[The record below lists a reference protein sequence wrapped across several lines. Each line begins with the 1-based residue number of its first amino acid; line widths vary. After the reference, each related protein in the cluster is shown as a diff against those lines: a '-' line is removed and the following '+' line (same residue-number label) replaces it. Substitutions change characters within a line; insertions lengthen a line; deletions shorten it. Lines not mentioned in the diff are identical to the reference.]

1 MTPFDK
7 KTSPATKDAA
17 SIWRFDHVN
26 VSMGSG
32 HALRALFESVMGL
45 DTGPRPPFPFPGR
58 WLYEGDQAL
67 VHAVDD
73 PSLSAPT
80 GEVHF
85 GHIAFTSQ
93 QPASGVIDRL
103 KATGLPFKV
112 ARVPADNV
120 AQIFVQLPGHFVVE
134 LDVPDDIEGSATHVY
149 SATRG
154 APTADDF

>member
-1 MTPFDK
+1 MTPSDENPF
-7 KTSPATKDAA
+7 PAPKERAA
-17 SIWRFDHVN
+17 IWRFDHVN
-26 VSMGSG
+26 VSIGSG
-32 HALRALFESVMGL
+32 HALRALFEGVMGL

-58 WLYEGDQAL
+58 WLYEGDQAM

-73 PSLSAPT
+73 PNLSAPG

-85 GHIAFTSQ
+85 GHIAFTSR

-103 KATGLPFKV
+103 RATGLPFKI

-134 LDVPDDIEGSATHVY
+134 LDVPDDIEGPPTHVY
-149 SATRG
+149 SATRS
-154 APTADDF
+154 APTAEDF